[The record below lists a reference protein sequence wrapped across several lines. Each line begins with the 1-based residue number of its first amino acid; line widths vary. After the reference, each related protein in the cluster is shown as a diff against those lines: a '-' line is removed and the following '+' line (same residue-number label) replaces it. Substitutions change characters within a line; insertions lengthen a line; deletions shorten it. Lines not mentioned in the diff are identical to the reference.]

1 MNILFNINYLIFW
14 INIIILYL
22 DCKLIFEINFKKTM
36 KNTIKD
42 SFKSLK

>member
-14 INIIILYL
+14 INIILYL
-22 DCKLIFEINFKKTM
+22 YCKLIIEINFKKTM

-42 SFKSLK
+42 FFKSLK

>member
-42 SFKSLK
+42 FFKSLK

>member
-14 INIIILYL
+14 INIILYL
-22 DCKLIFEINFKKTM
+22 DCKLIIEINFKKTM

-42 SFKSLK
+42 FFKSLK